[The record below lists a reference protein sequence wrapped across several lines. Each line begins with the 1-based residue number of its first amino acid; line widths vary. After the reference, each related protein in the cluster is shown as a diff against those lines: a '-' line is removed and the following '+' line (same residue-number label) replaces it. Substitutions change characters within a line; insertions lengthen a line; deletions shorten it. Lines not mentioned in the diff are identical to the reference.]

1 MSMSIA
7 TASPQKSADPPAQ
20 VLAIAGAT
28 GIGKT
33 TWIQQQISQI
43 SEPVVYFYPNVG
55 NVPIDLTCIKAEFPH
70 VHIFTDG
77 QELELIEKVEQG
89 AIALIE
95 LGFHLDLRS
104 GDMLLEALAANSVFN
119 SALKK
124 IALVPSGLANSE
136 WHEWADQIIEVK
148 YDLDFHDLQIWRAP
162 FTGQVFDPSS
172 LNVLWYEI
180 TQGAY
185 GEVSRVK
192 GIFDLFDGRDFH
204 LDFVSGM
211 EDSLYLPLDV
221 PLWLDG
227 RPERFSGIE
236 VVGQNL
242 DGKAIAQCIVD
253 CCLSEE
259 VMLHYQNQIKQARQQ
274 SRQVE
279 A

>member
-1 MSMSIA
+1 MSMSA
-7 TASPQKSADPPAQ
+7 VTTSTQKDPPVQ
-20 VLAIAGAT
+20 IWAIAGAV

-33 TWIQQQISQI
+33 GWIFQQIEQI
-43 SEPVVYFYPNVG
+43 SSPVVYFCPNAS
-55 NVPIDLTCIKAEFPH
+55 NVPIDANCLLAEFPH

-104 GDMLLEALAANSVFN
+104 GDMLLETLSANSV
-119 SALKK
+119 LKK
-124 IALVPSGLANSE
+124 IALVPSGLGNSE
-136 WHEWADQIIEVK
+136 WHEWADQVIEVK
-148 YDLDFHDLQIWRAP
+148 YDLDFHDLQIWRSP

-185 GEVSRVK
+185 GEVMRAK
-192 GIFDLFDGRDFH
+192 GVFDLFDGRAFY
-204 LDFVSGM
+204 LDFVAGM

-236 VVGQNL
+236 VVGRNL
-242 DGKAIAQCIVD
+242 DGKAIAQCIID

-259 VMLHYQNQIKQARQQ
+259 ILLHYQNQIKQSRQQ
-274 SRQVE
+274 SQPVE

>member
-1 MSMSIA
+1 MSMPVVKA
-7 TASPQKSADPPAQ
+7 LTQKDPPVQ
-20 VLAIAGAT
+20 VWAIAGAV

-33 TWIQQQISQI
+33 GWIYQQIEQI
-43 SEPVVYFYPNVG
+43 SAPVVYFCPSAG
-55 NVPIDLTCIKAEFPH
+55 NVPIDPTCLIAEFPH
-70 VHIFTDG
+70 VQIFADG

-89 AIALIE
+89 AIAFIE

-104 GDMLLEALAANSVFN
+104 GDMLLDTLADRHAC
-119 SALKK
+119 KR
-124 IALVPSGLANSE
+124 IALVPSELTSSE
-136 WHEWADQIIEVK
+136 WHDWANEVIEVK
-148 YDLDFHDLQIWRAP
+148 YDLDFHDLQIWRSP

-185 GEVSRVK
+185 GEVTRVK
-192 GIFDLFDGRDFH
+192 GIFDLFDGRAFH
-204 LDFVSGM
+204 LDFVAGM

-236 VVGQNL
+236 VVGRNL
-242 DGKAIAQCIVD
+242 DGKAIAQCIID

-259 VMLHYQNQIKQARQQ
+259 IMLHYQNQIKQSRQQ
-274 SRQVE
+274 SRQV
-279 A
+279 AA

>member
-1 MSMSIA
+1 MSIA
-7 TASPQKSADPPAQ
+7 TASPQKSADPPVQ

-33 TWIQQQISQI
+33 TWIQQQIAQI
-43 SEPVVYFYPNVG
+43 TKQVIYFCPNIG
-55 NVPIDLTCIKAEFPH
+55 NVPIDSTCLKAEFPNLQ
-70 VHIFTDG
+70 ILTDG
-77 QELELIEKVEQG
+77 QELELIEQVEKG

-104 GDMLLEALAANSVFN
+104 GDMLLDTLADRHSC
-119 SALKK
+119 LRT
-124 IALVPSGLANSE
+124 ALVPSGLTASE
-136 WHEWADQIIEVK
+136 WHDWADEIVPVK
-148 YDLDFHDLQIWRAP
+148 YDLDFHDLQIWRSP

-185 GEVSRVK
+185 GEVTRVK
-192 GIFDLFDGRDFH
+192 GIFDLFDGRAFH
-204 LDFVSGM
+204 LDFVAGM
-211 EDSLYLPLDV
+211 EDSLYLPLNV

-236 VVGQNL
+236 VSGRNL
-242 DGKAIAQCIVD
+242 DGKAIAQCIID

-259 VMLHYQNQIKQARQQ
+259 IMLHYQNQIKQSRQQ
-274 SRQVE
+274 SRQM
-279 A
+279 AA

>member
-7 TASPQKSADPPAQ
+7 TASPQKSADPPVQ
-20 VLAIAGAT
+20 VWAIAGAV

-33 TWIQQQISQI
+33 GWIYQQIEQI
-43 SEPVVYFYPNVG
+43 SAPVVYFCPSAG
-55 NVPIDLTCIKAEFPH
+55 NVPIDPTCLIAESPH
-70 VHIFTDG
+70 VQIFADG

-89 AIALIE
+89 AIAFIE

-104 GDMLLEALAANSVFN
+104 GDMLLDTLADRHAC
-119 SALKK
+119 KR
-124 IALVPSGLANSE
+124 IALVPSELTSSE
-136 WHEWADQIIEVK
+136 WHDWANEVIEVK
-148 YDLDFHDLQIWRAP
+148 YNLDFHDLQIWRSP

-185 GEVSRVK
+185 GEVSRAK
-192 GIFDLFDGRDFH
+192 GIFDLFDGRAFH
-204 LDFVSGM
+204 LDFVAGM

-236 VVGQNL
+236 VVGRNL
-242 DGKAIAQCIVD
+242 DGKAIAQCIID

-259 VMLHYQNQIKQARQQ
+259 IMLHYQNQIKQSHQQ
-274 SRQVE
+274 SRQV
-279 A
+279 AA